1 MRSVI
6 CIWMLIG
13 LLTPRLAA
21 QSDLNAEQHNDSTL
35 NFAVFRDSVY
45 IYQMDEIIIK
55 AKYSHKHIRN
65 IQQYQKLERKVKKVY
80 PYSLILKQRINAL
93 EQELATI
100 EKRKDQKKKIDE
112 AEKKLFDEFEAIVWK
127 MSMSEGRI
135 LVKLIDR
142 ELGRSSFQLI
152 KEYKGSFKAYFWQSL
167 ALIFGNNLDVEY
179 DATNKFEDRQI
190 ENIIQRI
197 ESGDI
202 PLNTK

>member
-1 MRSVI
+1 MRELLL
-6 CIWMLIG
+6 IWIFAF
-13 LLTPRLAA
+13 LLVPRISA
-21 QSDLNAEQHNDSTL
+21 QSNPAASQQGDTILNL
-35 NFAVFRDSVY
+35 AVIRDSVY
-45 IYQMDEIIIK
+45 VYQMEEIIIK

-65 IQQYQKLERKVKKVY
+65 VQQYQKLERKVKKVY
-80 PYSLILKQRINAL
+80 PYSLILKQRIMQL
-93 EQELATI
+93 EQELATV

-152 KEYKGSFKAYFWQSL
+152 KDYKGSFKAYFWQSL
-167 ALIFGNNLDVEY
+167 ALIFGNNLDVQY

-197 ESGDI
+197 EGGEI
-202 PLNTK
+202 PLNIK